1 MKRYDAIIIGA
12 GPAGTAAAITLG
24 RLGRRVL
31 LLEKS
36 RFPREKLCGEF
47 LTPESRPIFARL
59 GVERRLL
66 DAGAALIRQ
75 FNLYSPE
82 GGRVEIPLEW
92 IAKGEAIGIS
102 RGRMDQILLDRA
114 RECGVEV
121 REEFAVSPN
130 LRLENGVGHI
140 EGVGGMGV
148 QSGAGSVEEFE
159 SLIVVDA
166 SGRNGV
172 FSRRISQN
180 VSRLNGARLFGCKV
194 HLRRIPDMEGLG
206 ELFFFG
212 DGYGGLSDIEGGRS
226 NLCFLTTEK
235 TLQEARGDRQKLL
248 DLTLRTNPAARR
260 RLSAAVI
267 DGEWH
272 GTGPITYGRQQ
283 VMPGVLA
290 IGDSRAFIDPFTG
303 SGMLLALA
311 SGELAGEVIESHL
324 ERGTASGA
332 AIISDYQERHRH
344 LFSRRYQAVSMLRG
358 LAFRPLPRR
367 LLVAILSRQQ
377 HLARLIARSTRAKG
391 AAVSDH
397 WS

>member
-24 RLGRRVL
+24 GLGRSVL

-47 LTPESRPIFARL
+47 VTPESRPIFSRL

-92 IAKGEAIGIS
+92 IASGEAIGIS

-121 REEFAVSPN
+121 REEFTVSPN
-130 LRLENGVGHI
+130 LQLENGLSLL
-140 EGVGGMGV
+140 EG
-148 QSGAGSVEEFE
+148 QSGTGPIEKFE
-159 SLIVVDA
+159 SHIVVDA

-212 DGYGGLSDIEGGRS
+212 DGYGGLSDIEGMRS

-260 RLSAAVI
+260 RLATAVI

-324 ERGTASGA
+324 PGGTQSGA
-332 AIISDYQERHRH
+332 AIISDYQDRHRR
-344 LFSRRYQAVSMLRG
+344 LFSRRYEAVSMLRG

-367 LLVAILSRQQ
+367 LLVALLSRQQ
-377 HLARLIARSTRAKG
+377 RLARFIARSTRARG
-391 AAVSDH
+391 AAISDH